1 MGYIPNAELEAEVE
15 KLLKTRSGQ
24 AIKSQKNRE
33 ITELEEKEQQELENR
48 QAARNRFNREYPSV
62 GFSGAEKSNDAY
74 VIC

>member
-33 ITELEEKEQQELENR
+33 ITELEEKEHRSWRTDRLQETALTEN
-48 QAARNRFNREYPSV
+48 
-62 GFSGAEKSNDAY
+62 
-74 VIC
+74 ILL